1 MAKMMKSL
9 LATLSMALLLGGCV
23 APAPTVQPRR
33 AAFVESEYLPYR
45 SKGTG
50 RIVGQ
55 VFMKTRSGDVKLGA
69 GSAVYLNPVTAH
81 STEWFEAMMSPMA
94 VLLAPPDAR
103 AIEFSRTTMA
113 DAGGNFDFTDLPA
126 GEYYVLS
133 SVFWEYVS
141 GPSALKTGGRVGLK
155 VKVQSDQT
163 AKALL
168 TR

>member
-1 MAKMMKSL
+1 MMKSL
-9 LATLSMALLLGGCV
+9 LVAGFFGLLLGGCV

-33 AAFVESEYLPYR
+33 AGFIESEYAPYR
-45 SKGTG
+45 AKGTG

-55 VFMKTRSGDVKLGA
+55 VFLKTRAGDVKLGA

-81 STEWFEAMMSPMA
+81 STEWFEAMMSPQL
-94 VLLAPPDAR
+94 VLLGPPDAR
-103 AIEFSRTTMA
+103 AIAFSRTTVA
-113 DAGGNFDFTDLPA
+113 DAGGNFDFADLPA

-141 GPSALKTGGRVGLK
+141 GTSATKTGGRVGLK
-155 VKVQSDQT
+155 VTVQADQA